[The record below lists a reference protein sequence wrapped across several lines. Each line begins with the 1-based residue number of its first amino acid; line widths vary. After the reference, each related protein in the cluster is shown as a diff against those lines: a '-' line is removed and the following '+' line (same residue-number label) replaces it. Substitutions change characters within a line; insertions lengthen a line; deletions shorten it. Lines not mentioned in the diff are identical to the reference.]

1 MTVVV
6 DCVVISSSFKQL
18 SIFMLN
24 VVITLLLAKESK
36 TAHEISLQL
45 RCTKQTLPGPFGS
58 LFKNDGQ
65 SKTNKINYNLLKL
78 MVMRIFLL
86 TVNII

>member
-1 MTVVV
+1 
-6 DCVVISSSFKQL
+6 
-18 SIFMLN
+18 MLN

-65 SKTNKINYNLLKL
+65 SKTNKIN
-78 MVMRIFLL
+78 
-86 TVNII
+86 

>member
-1 MTVVV
+1 
-6 DCVVISSSFKQL
+6 
-18 SIFMLN
+18 MLN

-45 RCTKQTLPGPFGS
+45 RCTKQTLPGPYGS

-65 SKTNKINYNLLKL
+65 SCSVLDKILDIMLDFAPESEL
-78 MVMRIFLL
+78 
-86 TVNII
+86 